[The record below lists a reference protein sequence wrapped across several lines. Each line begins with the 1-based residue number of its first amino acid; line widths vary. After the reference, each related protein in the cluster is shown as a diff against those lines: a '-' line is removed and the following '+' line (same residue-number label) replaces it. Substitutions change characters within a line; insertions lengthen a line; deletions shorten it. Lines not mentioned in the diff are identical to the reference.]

1 MKILVTGSSGLVGT
15 ALCKSLRADSHTVAR
30 LTRSGSASQSG
41 QPAEA
46 IRWEPPTGSLDLAAM
61 EAADA
66 LVHLAGASIAQGRW
80 TIARKEILR
89 SSRVDAT
96 RHLVAGLAKLN
107 RKPRVLI
114 SASAIGYYGD
124 RGDETLTESSA
135 PGNDFLAQ
143 LCRDW
148 EAAATEA
155 ESFGIRTVLLRF
167 GIILDA
173 NGGALPRII
182 LPFRFGVGGRLGSGK
197 QWMSWIALEEVVR
210 LLRYAIE
217 NSSVRGPVNAVSPN
231 PVTNAEFTRIAAA
244 ALHRPAFFPVPR
256 FALRLALGEMA
267 NALLF
272 SSQRV
277 LPQKLLAL
285 QYSFLYPDL
294 RNVLDSILG

>member
-15 ALCKSLRADSHTVAR
+15 ALCKSLRADGHTVAR
-30 LTRSGSASQSG
+30 LTRSGSESQSG

-46 IRWEPPTGSLDLAAM
+46 IRWEPPSGSLDLAAM

-80 TIARKEILR
+80 TPARKEILR

-96 RHLVAGLAKLN
+96 RHLVAGLAKLKQ
-107 RKPRVLI
+107 KPRILI

-148 EAAATEA
+148 EAAASEA
-155 ESFGIRTVLLRF
+155 ERFGIRTVLLRL

-173 NGGALPRII
+173 HGGALPRI
-182 LPFRFGVGGRLGSGK
+182 LFPLRLGVGGRLGSGK
-197 QWMSWIALEEVVR
+197 QWMSWITLDDVVR
-210 LLRYAIE
+210 LMRYAIE
-217 NSSVRGPVNAVSPN
+217 NISVRGPVNVVSPN

-285 QYSFLYPDL
+285 QYSFLRPDL
-294 RNVLDSILG
+294 RNALDSILS